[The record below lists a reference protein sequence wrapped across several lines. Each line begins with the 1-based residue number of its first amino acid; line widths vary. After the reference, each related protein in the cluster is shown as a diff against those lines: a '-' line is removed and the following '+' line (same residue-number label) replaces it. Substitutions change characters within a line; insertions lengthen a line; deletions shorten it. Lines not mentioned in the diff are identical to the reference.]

1 MHNIESTKP
10 TTVPNVTH
18 HHQMTK
24 LSHSIN
30 AIGLAPHSTLSNVT
44 LHASV
49 QAPAWLHP
57 ITDLQTAAS
66 IEQLQGM
73 ITQPSRYDYTYLAA
87 ALHRLSELTEQQ
99 RQLATAAADP
109 AAAAAAARA
118 ELAVG
123 NRLAKKLYGRLQ
135 QLAQDGSAGELACV
149 LAAAARLGTLDGETY
164 AAAATAFANG
174 PQLQQASDTQLAAVM
189 YAVAA
194 YSSSCTAHGIRAQGS
209 GFPKQQQHAVLKACA
224 TQVFRL
230 LRQQQQAAAAS
241 GAVAAA
247 AAAAAADAAGVQ
259 PSTVVMTVWALST
272 AGVKVP
278 QATAG
283 KLFGVLGQP
292 SMIAK
297 LTGSFGSSSGRT
309 VQQQQQVPLDEVA
322 RTCCTVLWAA
332 AQLQF
337 VQPDLSVAKA
347 YVDGFMRALPA
358 VPVACSSITTVL
370 QALASLLAAA
380 RQQQQQQRLL
390 QHVVAEETDY
400 WRSVFL
406 RCSDEVVRRLQQ
418 QQQTAVDTPAS
429 SSSGSTVAA
438 DIGLCAASTAY
449 QVVWSYHVAGISLPD
464 SQLQA
469 LLALLGEQV
478 SKVPSVSIIFM

>member
-1 MHNIESTKP
+1 MHTASFTKP
-10 TTVPNVTH
+10 LTV
-18 HHQMTK
+18 
-24 LSHSIN
+24 L
-30 AIGLAPHSTLSNVT
+30 NVT

-73 ITQPSRYDYTYLAA
+73 ITHPSRYDYTYLAA

-109 AAAAAAARA
+109 AAAAAAAARA

-194 YSSSCTAHGIRAQGS
+194 YSSSCTAHGISAQGS
-209 GFPKQQQHAVLKACA
+209 GFSKQQQHAVLKACA

-247 AAAAAADAAGVQ
+247 AADAAGVQ
-259 PSTVVMTVWALST
+259 PSTAVMTVWALAT

-278 QATAG
+278 KATAG

-297 LTGSFGSSSGRT
+297 LTGSSGSSSGRT
-309 VQQQQQVPLDEVA
+309 VQQQQQQQVPLDEVA

-332 AQLQF
+332 AQLQYA
-337 VQPDLSVAKA
+337 QPDLSVAKA

-380 RQQQQQQRLL
+380 RSQQQQQQQGLL
-390 QHVVAEETDY
+390 QYVVAEETDY

-418 QQQTAVDTPAS
+418 QQQQRTADDSQAS
-429 SSSGSTVAA
+429 SSSSSGGSTVGA
-438 DIGLCAASTAY
+438 DAGVCAASTAY
-449 QVVWSYHVAGISLPD
+449 QVVWSHHVAGISLPD
-464 SQLQA
+464 SQLQS
-469 LLALLGEQV
+469 LLALLGDQV
-478 SKVPSVSIIFM
+478 SVYTVLYLLPQ